1 MEQFE
6 VAKNHDYI
14 MSDLIEL
21 VRKLPQKPG
30 VYQFFNSQEE
40 ILYVGKAKNLRKRV
54 TSYFT
59 GSRAQSYKNVALI
72 KKIANIQYILV
83 ENESDALLLEN
94 NLIKE
99 YQPRYNIL
107 LKDDKTYPWLCIKN
121 ERFPRIFS
129 TRNYLNDGSEYFG
142 PYTSGL
148 MVKTLMELVRQL
160 FPLRTCKILLLEE
173 HIKKGKYQKCLEFH
187 LGNCKAPCE
196 GLQKESEYTD
206 SINQIREILKGNI
219 HHVLQHLKGLMEQF
233 AQQLKFE
240 QAQIVKNKVLLLD
253 KFKNKST
260 IVNPRISNVDV
271 FGIIDEPDAAY
282 INFLKV
288 VEGAVVMAQN
298 AQIIKRTD
306 EDVREIL
313 VSVIFDLRKRYQ
325 SGAPEII
332 VPILPEIQIK
342 EVKYV
347 VPLRGEKLKLLQLSL
362 RNAVAFKEDVLQS
375 KTIEKARFGLNDK
388 ILQQLKDDLRL
399 PKLPVNIECFDN
411 SNIQGTNPVASCVV
425 FKQGKPM
432 KSEYRHFNVKSVI
445 GPDDFTSMA
454 EIILRRYKRLLE
466 EHGELPD
473 LIIVDGGKGQLS
485 AAVKSLKE
493 LNVYGKMAIIGIAK
507 RLEEIYVPDDSIA
520 LYLNKNS
527 SSLRFIQR
535 IRDEAHRFGIAFH
548 RSKRSHEQVESAFI
562 NIPGIGE
569 KSRYKILSV
578 ESDLQKLRNF
588 SKVQLID
595 ILGKKAGEALFLYLK
610 KE

>member
-1 MEQFE
+1 VEQFE